1 MEKISFIISNYNTKN
16 YTKLCYDSIRKNL
29 WKEHEIVLLSDAST
43 DGTNILLEEIH
54 NMDKNTKLYINDES
68 QIGIAYMYNKGVSMA
83 SNEIVCVLHSDM
95 YIPPK
100 FDERMLNH
108 MNSGIDFL
116 TAYRVEPPIYPAS
129 NDKYQKDFG
138 ITWDVFN
145 STEFIELSEELYK
158 NNTGKLQKRTCF
170 PWMTTKTV
178 YDSVGGNDTLFLK
191 YMVDDDDFY
200 YRIMLKGYRY
210 EQALDV
216 CVYHFCSRSTKYEN
230 DQLNNNGSNA
240 WNSRKLQKRTCF
252 PWMTTK
258 TVYDSVGGN
267 DTLFLKYMVDDDDF
281 YYRIMLKGYR
291 YEQALDTCVYHF
303 CSRST
308 KYENDQLNNN
318 GSNAWNSQYMK
329 STKNFIRKW
338 GFQQGMVYNSDMSLR
353 RNISIKKC
361 LIVPGGI
368 PNMEFLSNI
377 EPYYDTIIAENK
389 AGIIKEYCNIEQ
401 HNTLISLIDK
411 FYVSKLS
418 DNHSLIIE
426 LKHNNITP
434 EIIYTLINL
443 PNNISVDTHMGLYE
457 SNDMTIQINRV
468 IDVSA
473 DKIVNKRIFDK
484 YE

>member
-116 TAYRVEPPIYPAS
+116 TAYRVEPSIYPAS

-216 CVYHFCSRSTKYEN
+216 
-230 DQLNNNGSNA
+230 
-240 WNSRKLQKRTCF
+240 
-252 PWMTTK
+252 
-258 TVYDSVGGN
+258 
-267 DTLFLKYMVDDDDF
+267 
-281 YYRIMLKGYR
+281 
-291 YEQALDTCVYHF
+291 CVYHF

-468 IDVSA
+468 IDVSD

>member
-145 STEFIELSEELYK
+145 STGFIELSEELYK
-158 NNTGKLQKRTCF
+158 NN
-170 PWMTTKTV
+170 
-178 YDSVGGNDTLFLK
+178 
-191 YMVDDDDFY
+191 
-200 YRIMLKGYRY
+200 
-210 EQALDV
+210 
-216 CVYHFCSRSTKYEN
+216 
-230 DQLNNNGSNA
+230 NG
-240 WNSRKLQKRTCF
+240 KLQKRTCF

-318 GSNAWNSQYMK
+318 GSNAWNSQYVK

-338 GFQQGMVYNSDMSLR
+338 GFHQGLVYNSDMSLR
-353 RNISIKKC
+353 PNISIKKC

-401 HNTLISLIDK
+401 HNTLINLIDK
-411 FYVSKLS
+411 FYVTKLS

-434 EIIYTLINL
+434 EIIHTLINL
-443 PNNISVDTHMGLYE
+443 PNDISVDTHMGLYE

-468 IDVSA
+468 IDVSD

>member
-29 WKEHEIVLLSDAST
+29 SNEHEIILLSDAST

-54 NMDKNTKLYINDES
+54 NMDKNTKLYINDKS

-145 STEFIELSEELYK
+145 STGFIELSEELYK
-158 NNTGKLQKRTCF
+158 NNNSKLQKRTCF

-240 WNSRKLQKRTCF
+240 WNS
-252 PWMTTK
+252 
-258 TVYDSVGGN
+258 
-267 DTLFLKYMVDDDDF
+267 
-281 YYRIMLKGYR
+281 
-291 YEQALDTCVYHF
+291 
-303 CSRST
+303 
-308 KYENDQLNNN
+308 
-318 GSNAWNSQYMK
+318 QYIK

-338 GFQQGMVYNSDMSLR
+338 GFHQGLVYNSDMSLR
-353 RNISIKKC
+353 QNISIKKC

-401 HNTLISLIDK
+401 HNTLINLIDK

-457 SNDMTIQINRV
+457 SNDMTIQINKV
-468 IDVSA
+468 IDVSE
-473 DKIVNKRIFDK
+473 DKIINKRIFDK